1 MSPVLRSWVCH
12 PWSFRGFL
20 RYHVSI
26 SILHTLGYL
35 APFFRKRDWRCEPSV
50 VLVAGGDQARPTLTL
65 YCTTWPHTPPDLD
78 VAQLDHLLHLNLML
92 QALQQVEVYSSST
105 NSCRFSLPSLP
116 GRVCQKKFLRSLCHP
131 CQVGCFKRKSISDQV
146 VLLALLARPL
156 LRPLPRLCW
165 RPSSPLWRILLLWVD
180 VEYFKIKS
188 WPQLWSANECLTLQ
202 PDLTWAAHSNMT
214 QDRAHQTSAVR
225 R

>member
-26 SILHTLGYL
+26 FWSISILL
-35 APFFRKRDWRCEPSV
+35 A
-50 VLVAGGDQARPTLTL
+50 
-65 YCTTWPHTPPDLD
+65 TWPPFSEREIGGVNHLLCLLPEEIRHVLPWPIAQPDLY

-116 GRVCQKKFLRSLCHP
+116 GRVCQKKYLRSPCHP

-146 VLLALLARPL
+146 VLFARPL
-156 LRPLPRLCW
+156 LRPLPWLCW
-165 RPSSPLWRILLLWVD
+165 RPRSPLWRILLLWVD
-180 VEYFKIKS
+180 VGYFKIKS
-188 WPQLWSANECLTLQ
+188 WHQLCSANECLTLL
-202 PDLTWAAHSNMT
+202 PDLTWAPHSNLT

-225 R
+225 RSK